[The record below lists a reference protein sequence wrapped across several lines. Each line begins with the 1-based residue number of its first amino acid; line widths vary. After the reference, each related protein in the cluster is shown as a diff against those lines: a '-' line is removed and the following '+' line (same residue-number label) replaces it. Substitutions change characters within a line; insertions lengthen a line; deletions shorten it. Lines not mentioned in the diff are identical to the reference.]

1 MKTETLEN
9 VGSSVGKCDGIAE
22 RYSSRQ
28 LRLEIREAFMNTHPV
43 QLQSSDR
50 KYGFALV
57 LVCIAAVFPTNGS
70 CQNVGLSLDD
80 VVSRLRTVYSKHCCF
95 KADFDQLT
103 VNVSMDMRDKF
114 QGTMFVRRPSSIALD
129 VNAPEKQKVIINGK
143 AYTVY
148 FPQDGSVVSGDVP
161 PELNVEHFFGFF
173 ADIGSLDKNF
183 QMNFPERS
191 VDASE
196 NLIFIELMDKKNREG
211 TFRILLGIDGQS
223 YTVRRAI
230 IYDAL
235 GNYNRFDFSRVT
247 FLPSLPDSKFEVA
260 HQQVQPGSA
269 APLTSEGSRP

>member
-1 MKTETLEN
+1 M
-9 VGSSVGKCDGIAE
+9 
-22 RYSSRQ
+22 
-28 LRLEIREAFMNTHPV
+28 
-43 QLQSSDR
+43 
-50 KYGFALV
+50 
-57 LVCIAAVFPTNGS
+57 FPADGS
-70 CQNVGLSLDD
+70 CQTVGLSLED
-80 VVSRLRTVYSKHCCF
+80 VIAKVRTVYSRHCCF

-129 VNAPEKQKVIINGK
+129 VNAPEKQKVIIKGK

-191 VDASE
+191 IDASE

-223 YTVRRAI
+223 YTVKRAI
-230 IYDAL
+230 VYDAL
-235 GNYNRFDFSRVT
+235 GNYNRFDLSHVT
-247 FLPSLPDSKFEVA
+247 FLSSLPDSKFEVS
-260 HQQVQPGSA
+260 HQQAQPGSGT
-269 APLTSEGSRP
+269 PSSNEGSR